1 MLSSR
6 AANIA
11 PFYAMEILEEAQ
23 NLEKQGID
31 IIHLEIGEPDFD
43 TPISI
48 KETAKNEMD
57 RGNTHYTHS
66 LGIHRLRET
75 ISLHYKNRYNVDVN
89 PDRILITNGTS
100 PALFLAYAGI
110 IETGENIILSNPSYP
125 CYKNMI
131 KFLGGELN
139 YVNIYEEENFQFPI
153 KTLKDKINAKTKAIM
168 INSPANPTGTILSQE
183 NLKEIAELDKLVIS
197 DEIYHG
203 LVFEGEARSIL
214 EYTDNAMVLN
224 GFSKLYAMTGW
235 RLGYVIC
242 PERFI
247 RALQKIQQNF
257 FISANAFVQEAGISA
272 LTETE
277 RDIEKMKNIY
287 NKRRLIAMERLR
299 KIGFNIKSEPNG
311 AFYIFLNVKN
321 YTSDSLAFA
330 KEILR
335 KAHVGVTPG
344 MDFGSNGEGF
354 IRLCYA
360 NSVENINTAMDR
372 LETFFNE
379 IKKR

>member
-1 MLSSR
+1 
-6 AANIA
+6 
-11 PFYAMEILEEAQ
+11 
-23 NLEKQGID
+23 
-31 IIHLEIGEPDFD
+31 
-43 TPISI
+43 
-48 KETAKNEMD
+48 
-57 RGNTHYTHS
+57 
-66 LGIHRLRET
+66 
-75 ISLHYKNRYNVDVN
+75 
-89 PDRILITNGTS
+89 
-100 PALFLAYAGI
+100 
-110 IETGENIILSNPSYP
+110 
-125 CYKNMI
+125 MI

-235 RLGYVIC
+235 RLGYIIC

-372 LETFFNE
+372 LEAFFNE